1 MVYIFRELQEVYD
14 QNLCLIPEFMV
25 TFGKYVLTL
34 IFFFRFVSISCFVT
48 AGVGLHYQAFL
59 EVSNQEYID
68 LL

>member
-1 MVYIFRELQEVYD
+1 MYFLRELQEVCD
-14 QNLCLIPEFMV
+14 QNLCVIPEFMV

-34 IFFFRFVSISCFVT
+34 IFFFKFVSIFCFVT

>member
-1 MVYIFRELQEVYD
+1 MVYFLRELQEVCD
-14 QNLCLIPEFMV
+14 QNLFVIPEFMV

-34 IFFFRFVSISCFVT
+34 NFFFRFVSIFCFVT